1 MAFRAIRY
9 TNEHEIY
16 LRITTN
22 LPSLN
27 NLSNLRK
34 PRKYKDLRRYYFT
47 SKYVLSTNPK
57 IKKAAFLQGLVELS
71 FNFMLK
77 LYSDEV

>member
-34 PRKYKDLRRYYFT
+34 PRKHKDLRRFFYLQVRF
-47 SKYVLSTNPK
+47 KYKSQNKEGCNFAGFSGSIVQ
-57 IKKAAFLQGLVELS
+57 FHVEII
-71 FNFMLK
+71 FR
-77 LYSDEV
+77 